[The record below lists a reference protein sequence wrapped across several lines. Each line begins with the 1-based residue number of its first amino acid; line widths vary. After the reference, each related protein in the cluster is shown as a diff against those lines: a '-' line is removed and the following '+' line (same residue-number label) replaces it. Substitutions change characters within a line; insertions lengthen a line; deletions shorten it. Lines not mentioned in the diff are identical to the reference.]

1 MKESK
6 LGEFEELVLLT
17 VAALYDEAYGL
28 ALQQGLSERL
38 NRQVSLGALHAA
50 LRRMEQK
57 GFVQSRMGEQT
68 AKRGGKRKRYFRMT
82 LYGFRALQ
90 KVRATRQSLWD
101 DIPPLALEF

>member
-28 ALQQGLSERL
+28 AIQKSLSERL
-38 NRQVSLGALHAA
+38 ARQVSLGALHAA
-50 LRRMEQK
+50 LRRMEGK
-57 GFVQSRMGEQT
+57 GFVQSRLGEQT
-68 AKRGGKRKRYFRMT
+68 PQRGGKRKRFFRMT
-82 LYGFRALQ
+82 LYGYRALQ
-90 KVRATRQSLWD
+90 QVRTTREALWD